1 MGHLGSRAFASK
13 HSRRVTNQFYHR
25 NIKTYLDF
33 YNFYIFCFYISMIL
47 SNMVILYII
56 GMRILSRLENAK
68 EPMPEN

>member
-1 MGHLGSRAFASK
+1 
-13 HSRRVTNQFYHR
+13 
-25 NIKTYLDF
+25 
-33 YNFYIFCFYISMIL
+33 MIL